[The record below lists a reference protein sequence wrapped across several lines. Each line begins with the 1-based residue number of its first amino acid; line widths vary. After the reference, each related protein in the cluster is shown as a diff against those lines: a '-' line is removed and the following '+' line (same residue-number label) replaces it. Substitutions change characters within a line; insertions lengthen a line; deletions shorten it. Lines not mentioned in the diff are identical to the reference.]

1 MPSMGLPPM
10 TSATTPASLREFAEA
25 AATLVNRHA
34 AEWLRERR
42 AVGYFC
48 SSMPE
53 ELLTAAGL
61 LPFRVRGTGSQGSDL
76 ADAHFS
82 STNCSFPRHC
92 LNQAL
97 LGEYDFL
104 SGLVV
109 FNSCDSLRRIYD
121 HWIKELKTPFVKLL
135 HLPKKAD
142 PPQVKFFRDELA
154 ELKRQIEEQFEVQ
167 ITDDGLRDAIRLHN
181 RTRRLL
187 RQLYELRKADHPPI
201 TGAETLAVTV
211 AGTAMPKARFNEL
224 LENLLAE
231 LGNGRR
237 VPDHRARLMI
247 VGSELD
253 DPAYIEV
260 IESLGGLVV
269 TDSLCFGSRLLWNEV
284 REDGGDPL
292 AALAQ
297 YYIADR
303 PTCPRVATEYGSRL
317 DFLTDMVRDFRV
329 DGVILERLA
338 FCDLWGFEGY
348 SLHEDFKSRGVPF
361 LSVER
366 EYRQSAAGQL
376 RTRVQAFLESMAG

>member
-1 MPSMGLPPM
+1 M
-10 TSATTPASLREFAEA
+10 TSATAPAALREFSDA

-34 AEWLRERR
+34 AEWLRERQ

-53 ELLTAAGL
+53 ELLTAADL
-61 LPFRVRGTGSQGSDL
+61 LAFRIRGTGSEGTDL

-92 LNQAL
+92 FNQAL

-104 SGLVV
+104 AGLVT

-154 ELKRQIEEQFEVQ
+154 ELKGQIESHFGAA
-167 ITDDGLRDAIRLHN
+167 ITDDRLRDAIRLHN
-181 RTRRLL
+181 QTRRLL
-187 RQLYELRKADHPPI
+187 RQLYELRKSDHPPI

-211 AGTAMPKARFNEL
+211 AGTAMPKARFNAL
-224 LENLLAE
+224 LANLLAE

-237 VPDHRARLMI
+237 IPEHRARLMI

-253 DPAYIEV
+253 DPGYLEI
-260 IESLGGLVV
+260 IESQGGLVV

-284 REDGGDPL
+284 REDAADPL

-303 PTCPRVATEYGSRL
+303 PTCPRVATGYAGRL
-317 DFLTDMVRDFRV
+317 GFLTDLVRDFRV
-329 DGVILERLA
+329 DGIILERLA

-348 SLHEDFKSRGVPF
+348 SLHEDFKSRGLPF
-361 LSVER
+361 LVVER
-366 EYRQSAAGQL
+366 EYQQHASGQL
-376 RTRVQAFLESMAG
+376 RTRVQAFLESIAG